1 MLSNCQGEES
11 SVWLS
16 FMLRYF
22 CTPMFSLVERETSQ
36 YWLKYYL
43 LTLMFINKSLLLPSF
58 KLNSGAC
65 FSFPTF
71 GSNVSFLCLRFSY
84 VCSATLILALVTCLH
99 DILSGGLYLTA
110 LILLV
115 IYYFSTRTFVVS
127 FHFFPAL
134 HSLDTTL
141 FLFFFFFFF
150 ALCIGNHMISSAIW
164 NK

>member
-22 CTPMFSLVERETSQ
+22 CTPIFSLVERETSQ

-43 LTLMFINKSLLLPSF
+43 LTLMFVNKSLLLPSF
-58 KLNSGAC
+58 ILDSGAC

-71 GSNVSFLCLRFSY
+71 GSNVSFPCLRFSY

-99 DILSGGLYLTA
+99 DILAVGRVQFVFFEKINKCLFIPNCTRKIMWLRVNNIHGKIRDGL
-110 LILLV
+110 
-115 IYYFSTRTFVVS
+115 S
-127 FHFFPAL
+127 
-134 HSLDTTL
+134 
-141 FLFFFFFFF
+141 
-150 ALCIGNHMISSAIW
+150 
-164 NK
+164 

>member
-22 CTPMFSLVERETSQ
+22 CTPIFSLVERETSQ
-36 YWLKYYL
+36 YWLKYCL
-43 LTLMFINKSLLLPSF
+43 LTLMFVNKSLLLPSF
-58 KLNSGAC
+58 ILDSGAC

-71 GSNVSFLCLRFSY
+71 GSNVSFPCIRFSY
-84 VCSATLILALVTCLH
+84 VCSATLILAPVTCLH

-115 IYYFSTRTFVVS
+115 IYYFPTCTFVVS
-127 FHFFPAL
+127 FHF
-134 HSLDTTL
+134 SLFTFTWHHPL
-141 FLFFFFFFF
+141 SFFFFCT
-150 ALCIGNHMISSAIW
+150 LYR
-164 NK
+164 

>member
-1 MLSNCQGEES
+1 MLSNFQGEES

-22 CTPMFSLVERETSQ
+22 CTPIFSLVERETSQ

-43 LTLMFINKSLLLPSF
+43 LTLMFINKSLLLSF
-58 KLNSGAC
+58 ILDSGAW

-71 GSNVSFLCLRFSY
+71 GSNVSFPCLRLSY
-84 VCSATLILALVTCLH
+84 VCPATLILSLVTCLL

-115 IYYFSTRTFVVS
+115 IYYFPTCTFVVS
-127 FHFFPAL
+127 FHFFPL
-134 HSLDTTL
+134 YIHLTPPSL
-141 FLFFFFFFF
+141 FFFFF
-150 ALCIGNHMISSAIW
+150 ALIGNHMISSAIW

>member
-22 CTPMFSLVERETSQ
+22 CTPMFSLVEWETSQ

-43 LTLMFINKSLLLPSF
+43 LTLMFINKSVLLPSF
-58 KLNSGAC
+58 ILNSGVC

-84 VCSATLILALVTCLH
+84 ACSATLILALVTCLH

-115 IYYFSTRTFVVS
+115 IYYFPICTFVVS
-127 FHFFPAL
+127 FHFFPL
-134 HSLDTTL
+134 HIHLTPPS
-141 FLFFFFFFF
+141 FFFFFFVHF
-150 ALCIGNHMISSAIW
+150 V
-164 NK
+164 